1 MDQPEKPQAEHIL
14 ACLSSSPSN
23 AKIVRTAAHMARAFG
38 GAFTALYVQT
48 PDADQMSAE
57 DAERLRAHIRL
68 AEQSGANIVTVCGDD
83 VPYQIS
89 EFARVFGV
97 TKVVLGHSSVHRRHF
112 WSGPSV
118 TEKLIESAP
127 GLDVYIIPDAAVKA
141 DYRKSRQMFA
151 RAALPTLG
159 DLLLTVGLLAAI
171 TGVGTLFLEWGFAQ
185 YNIIMVY
192 ILGVLLAALFTNGY
206 VCGVLASVLSVTLF
220 NFFLTEPRLTFHA
233 YDPGYPVTFVIMLAS
248 AIITCTLTAR
258 LKAHAALSAQAA
270 FRTKVLFDT
279 NQQLQKAQD
288 EPDML
293 SITASQLLKLLDR
306 DIIVYPESEGR
317 LAKGYVFCVVPG
329 SPPRAF
335 FSPQDQKAAQWA
347 FAHQK
352 RAGATTEQYP
362 QAQCLYFSIRTG
374 SGGTLGVVG
383 VNLQGKPLEA
393 FENSVVLS
401 ILGECA
407 LAIENSRNAR
417 AKEQAAVRAE
427 NEQLRA
433 NLLRTISHDLRTPLT
448 SITGNASNLL
458 ANYKSLDDAAR
469 TQIFTDILDDG
480 RWLSNLVENL
490 LSITRIEDGRM
501 NLQLSPQLMDEV
513 IDEAM
518 HHISRKS
525 AEHSISVQYSE
536 ELLLANM
543 DARLMM
549 QVVINLVD
557 NAIKY
562 TPPGSHITVTADRA
576 GHDVRVRVAD
586 DGPGIPDN
594 AKSQVF
600 EMFFTG
606 QNRVA
611 DSRRSLGLG
620 LALCKTI
627 LTAHGGALT
636 LTDNRPHGC
645 VFTFTLPQSEVS
657 IHE

>member
-1 MDQPEKPQAEHIL
+1 MIHPEKPQVEHIL

-23 AKIVRTAAHMARAFG
+23 AKIVRTAARMAQAFG

-48 PDADQMSAE
+48 PAADQMSAE
-57 DAERLRAHIRL
+57 DAERLRSHICL
-68 AEQSGANIVTVCGDD
+68 AEQAGANIVTVCGDD

-89 EFARVFGV
+89 EFARVSGV
-97 TKVVLGHSSVHRRHF
+97 TKVVLGRSSVHRRHF
-112 WSGPSV
+112 WSGPTV
-118 TEKLIESAP
+118 TEKLAESAP
-127 GLDVYIIPDAAVKA
+127 NLDIYIIPDAAA
-141 DYRKSRQMFA
+141 EEGYRKGRRAFA
-151 RAALPTLG
+151 RAALPTPR
-159 DLLLTVGLLAAI
+159 DFLLTAALLSAI

-192 ILGVLLAALFTNGY
+192 ILGVLLTALFTNGY
-206 VCGVLASVLSVTLF
+206 ACGVLASVLSVTLF

-233 YDPGYPVTFVIMLAS
+233 YDPGYPVTFVIMLVS
-248 AIITCTLTAR
+248 AMITCTLTAR
-258 LKAHAALSAQAA
+258 LKAHATLSARAA
-270 FRTKVLFDT
+270 FRTKVLFET

-293 SITASQLLKLLDR
+293 SITASQLMKLLER
-306 DIIVYPESEGR
+306 DIIIYPEEGGR
-317 LAKGYVFCVVPG
+317 LAKGYVFGTAPG
-329 SPPRAF
+329 RSPGAF
-335 FSPQDQKAAQWA
+335 FAPQEQAAAQWA

-352 RAGATTEQYP
+352 RAGATAEQYP

-374 SGGTLGVVG
+374 SGAALGVVG
-383 VNLQGKPLEA
+383 IDLHGKPLEA

-448 SITGNASNLL
+448 CITGNASNLL
-458 ANYKSLDDAAR
+458 ANDKTLDDAAR

-480 RWLSNLVENL
+480 RWLTSLVENL

-518 HHISRKS
+518 RHIGRKS
-525 AEHSISVQYSE
+525 TEHSILVQYSD

-543 DARLMM
+543 DARLMV
-549 QVVINLVD
+549 QVIINLVD

-562 TPPGSHITVTADRA
+562 TPPGSHIAVSADHVSR
-576 GHDVRVRVAD
+576 DVRVRVAD
-586 DGPGIPDN
+586 DGPGIPDEAQN
-594 AKSQVF
+594 QVF

-606 QNRVA
+606 QNRIA

-620 LALCKTI
+620 LALCKAI
-627 LTAHGGALT
+627 ITAHGGTLT
-636 LTDNRPHGC
+636 LADNQPHGC
-645 VFTFTLPQSEVS
+645 IFTFTLPQSEVS